1 MKKIILIT
9 ILLFSFSNASL
20 KDFADGVINVKESG
34 GSLKTNDRTVLYGG
48 GYTIKVPNVTLT
60 PFAIKA
66 PNLKA
71 GCGGIDMVFGSLGF
85 LDKDQF
91 VKFAEGI
98 MSAAPGVAFDLAL
111 KTLCPSCS
119 ETLKALQAMANQ
131 INNMSLNSCQAATA
145 LGNTALEAI
154 VGNTTKE
161 ELSNNSVNN
170 FFIGMNETYLK
181 GATDYLKDGN
191 SWLSSLGADINKP
204 KIIQFITQNS
214 SGYKK
219 SLINYL
225 IKDVSYI
232 SGLDNNILRTITGD
246 IVIGS
251 MASGDNPTIL
261 NFIPSLNA
269 EELEKINFRNDSGQ
283 EISLQTNTEKIINRL
298 MGFGD
303 DIPYTYN
310 SSENIIVNDFQKGEL
325 KETYTKKV
333 NDIAKKIVSRTSLTE
348 DELQFLAYFKF
359 PVYKIFNAL
368 GNNEYS
374 QEILL
379 QSSEKL
385 AQMLSAQIVY
395 ELLIKVNH
403 LIQLQSGAILAYGD
417 RITKLAFTPKEELK
431 NMVNLLAKDS
441 RIGAGVAYKI
451 YIKSYRQFIDSLN
464 LNESIQKAKELKKMA
479 MIRSNPDMLNNLM
492 FLETINK

>member
-9 ILLFSFSNASL
+9 ILLFSFLNASL
-20 KDFADGVINVKESG
+20 KDFADGVVNVKESG
-34 GSLKTNDRTVLYGG
+34 GSLKTNDRTILYGG

-66 PNLKA
+66 PSLKA

-85 LDKDQF
+85 LDKEQF

-98 MSAAPGVAFDLAL
+98 MAAAPGVAFDLAL

-119 ETLKALQAMANQ
+119 ETLKALQAMSNQ
-131 INNMSLNSCQAATA
+131 INNMSLDSCQAATA

-154 VGNTTKE
+154 VGNNTKE

-170 FFIGMNETYLK
+170 FFSGMNEQYLK
-181 GATDYLKDGN
+181 KATESLTKGN
-191 SWLSSLGADINKP
+191 NWLSSLGTDINKP
-204 KIIQFITQNS
+204 KIIQFVAQTQSN
-214 SGYKK
+214 YEK

-225 IKDVSYI
+225 VKDVSYI
-232 SGLDNNILRTITGD
+232 NGLDNDILRTITGD
-246 IVIGS
+246 IIIGS
-251 MASGDNPTIL
+251 IASDDYPTVL
-261 NFIPSLNA
+261 NYISSLNTDK
-269 EELEKINFRNDSGQ
+269 EMINDSGGTVN
-283 EISLQTNTEKIINRL
+283 LQTNTEKIINRL

-303 DIPYTYN
+303 DTPYTYN
-310 SSENIIVNDFQKGEL
+310 SSENIISNNFPKGEL
-325 KETYTKKV
+325 KEVYTKKV

-348 DELQFLAYFKF
+348 GELQFLGYFKF

-417 RITKLAFTPKEELK
+417 RISKLAFTPKEELK
-431 NMVNLLAKDS
+431 YMVDLLAKES

-451 YIKSYRQFIDSLN
+451 YIKSYRQFIDNLN
-464 LNESIQKAKELKKMA
+464 LNESIQKAKELKQMA
-479 MIRSNPDMLNNLM
+479 MIRTNPDMLNNLM
-492 FLETINK
+492 FIETINK

>member
-9 ILLFSFSNASL
+9 ILLFSFLNASL
-20 KDFADGVINVKESG
+20 KDFADGIVNVKESG
-34 GSLKTNDRTVLYGG
+34 GSLKTNDRTILYGG

-66 PNLKA
+66 PSLKA

-85 LDKDQF
+85 LDKEQF

-98 MSAAPGVAFDLAL
+98 MAAAPGVAFDLAL

-119 ETLKALQAMANQ
+119 ETLKALQAMSNQ
-131 INNMSLNSCQAATA
+131 INNMSLDSCQAATA

-154 VGNTTKE
+154 VGNNTKE

-170 FFIGMNETYLK
+170 FFSGINEQYLK
-181 GATDYLKDGN
+181 PATDSLNKVN
-191 SWLSSLGADINKP
+191 SWLSSLGPDINKP
-204 KIIQFITQNS
+204 KVIQFITQNS

-225 IKDVSYI
+225 VKDVSYI
-232 SGLDNNILRTITGD
+232 SGLDNNILRSITGD
-246 IVIGS
+246 IIIGS
-251 MASGDNPTIL
+251 MANGDNPTIL

-269 EELEKINFRNDSGQ
+269 EELERINFRNDSGQ
-283 EISLQTNTEKIINRL
+283 EVSLQTNTEKIINRL

-310 SSENIIVNDFQKGEL
+310 NSENIILNDFQKGQL

-348 DELQFLAYFKF
+348 GELQFLAYFKF

-368 GNNEYS
+368 
-374 QEILL
+374 
-379 QSSEKL
+379 
-385 AQMLSAQIVY
+385 
-395 ELLIKVNH
+395 
-403 LIQLQSGAILAYGD
+403 
-417 RITKLAFTPKEELK
+417 
-431 NMVNLLAKDS
+431 
-441 RIGAGVAYKI
+441 
-451 YIKSYRQFIDSLN
+451 
-464 LNESIQKAKELKKMA
+464 
-479 MIRSNPDMLNNLM
+479 
-492 FLETINK
+492 